1 MPWAYINRFVIFS
14 VQWTLAWWCWW
25 RHNSFLQDPG
35 SGGQLAMKQCAIVN
49 CLQIINNMPGYD
61 QWLGCCASSNLI
73 LISPAQ
79 QLVVNWIFSIQT
91 CFAHCLGAGSLLVS
105 PWVCLVTE
113 NKFSTV
119 LKHVVH
125 VVRCSS
131 HVKVAEV
138 LHHLSHTGNI
148 VFHSPILSLTLPPA
162 SIHLSQSINF
172 KGWWFLFLRKVDLNI
187 EYFIF
192 YVCNIINIFLVFFTD
207 WGFVT
212 AIIFV
217 CL

>member
-73 LISPAQ
+73 LISSAQ

-91 CFAHCLGAGSLLVS
+91 CLHIVLVLGVSWFLRESVWWLRISLAQFSSMLFMLSAAAVMS
-105 PWVCLVTE
+105 RLL
-113 NKFSTV
+113 KFST
-119 LKHVVH
+119 
-125 VVRCSS
+125 
-131 HVKVAEV
+131 
-138 LHHLSHTGNI
+138 I
-148 VFHSPILSLTLPPA
+148 SPTLGILSFTLP
-162 SIHLSQSINF
+162 S
-172 KGWWFLFLRKVDLNI
+172 WV
-187 EYFIF
+187 
-192 YVCNIINIFLVFFTD
+192 
-207 WGFVT
+207 
-212 AIIFV
+212 
-217 CL
+217 